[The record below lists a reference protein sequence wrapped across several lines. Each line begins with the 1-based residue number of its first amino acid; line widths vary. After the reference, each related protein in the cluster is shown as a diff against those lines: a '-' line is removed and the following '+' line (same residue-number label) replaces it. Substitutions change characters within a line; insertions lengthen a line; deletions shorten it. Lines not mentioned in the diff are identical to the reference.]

1 MTERLRKRDVQSI
14 KALIDGWT
22 GRVTWPR
29 IVERAERILG
39 RETTRQTLASYIEIR
54 LAYRDKK
61 AILKDAP
68 EPASV
73 HTLKSAADRI
83 RRLTDDVS
91 RLTQENQRLLNQF
104 VVWQYNAS
112 LANLS
117 REDLNRPMISIDR
130 RGEK

>member
-1 MTERLRKRDVQSI
+1 MTARLRKREVQSI

-22 GRVTWPR
+22 GRVTWPQ

-39 RETTRQTLASYIEIR
+39 RETTRQTLASHMEIR
-54 LAYRDKK
+54 LAYLDKK

-83 RRLTDDVS
+83 KRLTDDVS

-117 REDLNRPMISIDR
+117 MEDLNRPMVAIHR
-130 RGEK
+130 KGEK